1 MSVQAN
7 SKKLHINTTGN
18 FDDLVIFPAD
28 FLTVKIFSVW
38 NENVVFPYIYMFKQI
53 FLHKTPVALF
63 VVSFDSSVFIQIDR
77 RNPGKINLTVVICFH
92 DLFICPHR

>member
-7 SKKLHINTTGN
+7 SKKLHINTTGS

-77 RNPGKINLTVVICFH
+77 RNFRKIHLTVVICFH